1 MNISAGLVKK
11 LREKTGAGMMDCK
24 KALQES
30 DGDVEK
36 AVDHLR
42 KQGIAKAAAKSQR
55 TAREGLIAANISPD
69 KRSGVILELNCE
81 TDFVARTDDFK
92 ALTQRLIKRAEA
104 LFSDGGQARLEQMR
118 KDESVSEEINNI
130 IAKLGE
136 NINLSRLSALKLA
149 PGTEGKVGVYVHP
162 GDRLG
167 VLVVMAGDHGTEEE
181 DFSLLLKDMSM
192 QIAAANPSVIERE
205 ELPPEALE
213 REREIYSQQAKSEG
227 KPEKIIDRIVSG
239 RMEKYYQ
246 DTCLLE
252 QSFIKDQDKTVGELI
267 NETARKLGGE
277 IKVQGFLRFRLGE
290 SVE

>member
-24 KALQES
+24 RALQES
-30 DGDVEK
+30 DGDIEK

-192 QIAAANPSVIERE
+192 QIAAANPSVIERQ

-213 REREIYSQQAKSEG
+213 REREIYSQLAKSEG

-252 QSFIKDQDKTVGELI
+252 QSFIKDQDKTVGELM

>member
-1 MNISAGLVKK
+1 MNISASLVKK

-30 DGDVEK
+30 DGDIEK

-42 KQGIAKAAAKSQR
+42 KHGIAKAAAKSQR
-55 TAREGLIAANISPD
+55 TAREGLIAAKISPD
-69 KRSGVILELNCE
+69 KRSGAILELNCE
-81 TDFVARTDDFK
+81 TDFVARTDDFR
-92 ALTQRLIKRAEA
+92 ALTQRLIERAEA
-104 LFSDGGQARLEQMR
+104 LFSDGGQVALERMR

-167 VLVVMAGDHGTEEE
+167 VLVVMVGDHGTEEE

>member
-24 KALQES
+24 RALQES
-30 DGDVEK
+30 DGDIEK

-55 TAREGLIAANISPD
+55 TAREGLIAAKISPD

-213 REREIYSQQAKSEG
+213 REREIYSQLAKSEG

-252 QSFIKDQDKTVGELI
+252 QSFIKDQDKTVGELM

>member
-24 KALQES
+24 RALQES
-30 DGDVEK
+30 DGDIEK

-55 TAREGLIAANISPD
+55 TAREGLIAAKISPD

-213 REREIYSQQAKSEG
+213 REREIYSQLAKSEG

-267 NETARKLGGE
+267 NETARKLSGE

>member
-24 KALQES
+24 RALQES
-30 DGDVEK
+30 DGDIEK

-213 REREIYSQQAKSEG
+213 REREIYSQLAKSEG

>member
-1 MNISAGLVKK
+1 
-11 LREKTGAGMMDCK
+11 MMDCK

-30 DGDVEK
+30 DGDIEK

-55 TAREGLIAANISPD
+55 TAREGLIAAKISPD

-213 REREIYSQQAKSEG
+213 REREIYSQLAKSEG

>member
-30 DGDVEK
+30 DGDIEK

-55 TAREGLIAANISPD
+55 TAREGLIAAKISPD

-92 ALTQRLIKRAEA
+92 ALTRRLIKRAEA

-213 REREIYSQQAKSEG
+213 REREIYSQLAKSEG

-252 QSFIKDQDKTVGELI
+252 QSFIKDQDKTVRELI
-267 NETARKLGGE
+267 NETARKLSGE

>member
-1 MNISAGLVKK
+1 MNISASLVKK

-30 DGDVEK
+30 DGDIEK

-55 TAREGLIAANISPD
+55 TAREGLIAAKISPD

-118 KDESVSEEINNI
+118 KDESVSEEINSI

-213 REREIYSQQAKSEG
+213 REREIYSQLAKSEG

-239 RMEKYYQ
+239 RMEKY
-246 DTCLLE
+246 
-252 QSFIKDQDKTVGELI
+252 
-267 NETARKLGGE
+267 
-277 IKVQGFLRFRLGE
+277 
-290 SVE
+290 

>member
-24 KALQES
+24 RALQES
-30 DGDVEK
+30 DGDIEK

-55 TAREGLIAANISPD
+55 TAREGLIAAKISPD

-118 KDESVSEEINNI
+118 KDESVSEEINSI

-213 REREIYSQQAKSEG
+213 REREIYSQLAKSEG

>member
-1 MNISAGLVKK
+1 
-11 LREKTGAGMMDCK
+11 MMDCK

-30 DGDVEK
+30 GGDMER

-55 TAREGLIAANISPD
+55 AAREGLIAAKISPD

-92 ALTQRLIKRAEA
+92 ALTQRLLARAEA
-104 LFSDGGQARLEQMR
+104 LFSDGGQAALERMR
-118 KDESVSEEINNI
+118 KDESVTEQISSV

-136 NINLSRLSALKLA
+136 NITLSRFSALKLA
-149 PGTEGKVGVYVHP
+149 QKTEGEVGVYIHP
-162 GDRLG
+162 GDKLG
-167 VLVVMAGDHGTEEE
+167 VLVVMTGDHGTKEEA
-181 DFSLLLKDMSM
+181 FALLLKDMSM
-192 QIAAANPSVIERE
+192 QIAAANPSVIKRE
-205 ELPPEALE
+205 ELPPEILD
-213 REREIYSQQAKSEG
+213 REKEIYHQQAKGEG

-239 RMEKYYQ
+239 RLEKYYQ
-246 DTCLLE
+246 ETCLLE

-267 NETARKLGGE
+267 SETARKLGGE

-290 SVE
+290 SAE

>member
-24 KALQES
+24 RALQES
-30 DGDVEK
+30 DGDIEK

-55 TAREGLIAANISPD
+55 TAREGLIAAKISPD

-213 REREIYSQQAKSEG
+213 REREIYSQLAKSEG

-252 QSFIKDQDKTVGELI
+252 QSFIKDQDKTVGELM
-267 NETARKLGGE
+267 NETARRLGGE